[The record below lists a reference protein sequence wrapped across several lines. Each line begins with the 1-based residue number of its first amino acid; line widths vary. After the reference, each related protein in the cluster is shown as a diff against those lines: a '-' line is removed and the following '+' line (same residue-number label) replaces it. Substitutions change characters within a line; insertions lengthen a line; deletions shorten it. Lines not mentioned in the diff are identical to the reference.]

1 MKFIIMAFALMAM
14 FSTASAQYTQYRLN
28 VNKNG
33 ASSYWCLKEFEF
45 YDQNDAKLTPNPSYG
60 SAQTHYNGNVGAIRA
75 FNEISNNDDIYY
87 CSAHNNPTGWLAYD
101 FKTPTKIIAYDLER
115 LNRLKKNDPHA
126 PVSWT
131 FEGSHDGVDWVTLDT
146 QNDVQWSATDT
157 IDNEKFY
164 LQGVEQKALFVGMG
178 ECPYNKQTGRVTT
191 VTGTDPIE
199 ECRSSCFNNFQ
210 ETYFSLYQDGDEM
223 KCSCFEDCDQLA
235 GLETAKTYEILSNH
249 ATALLL
255 ENDQSISQF
264 AEDLYTC
271 DNNLIQKGSELQTS
285 QSSLSTCNTNLAQ
298 KTSDHATSQSSLTT
312 TNSNL
317 ATMTDERDL
326 WKNRFEAAHQYEQ
339 TARAGPSAQAKAL
352 QDFPDPEAAVG
363 SGMVET
369 SIGKCNSV
377 MEKAT
382 FLAMGSLL
390 GGVVVFLAT
399 KKQKNEESSAL
410 LETL

>member
-1 MKFIIMAFALMAM
+1 
-14 FSTASAQYTQYRLN
+14 
-28 VNKNG
+28 
-33 ASSYWCLKEFEF
+33 
-45 YDQNDAKLTPNPSYG
+45 
-60 SAQTHYNGNVGAIRA
+60 
-75 FNEISNNDDIYY
+75 
-87 CSAHNNPTGWLAYD
+87 
-101 FKTPTKIIAYDLER
+101 
-115 LNRLKKNDPHA
+115 
-126 PVSWT
+126 
-131 FEGSHDGVDWVTLDT
+131 
-146 QNDVQWSATDT
+146 
-157 IDNEKFY
+157 
-164 LQGVEQKALFVGMG
+164 
-178 ECPYNKQTGRVTT
+178 
-191 VTGTDPIE
+191 
-199 ECRSSCFNNFQ
+199 
-210 ETYFSLYQDGDEM
+210 M

-255 ENDQSISQF
+255 ENDQSISRF

-298 KTSDHATSQSSLTT
+298 KTTDHATSQSSLTT

-317 ATMTDERDL
+317 VTMTAEKDL
-326 WKNRFEAAHQYEQ
+326 WKNRFEAADQYEK
-339 TARAGPSAQAKAL
+339 TDRAGPSAQAKAI

-363 SGMVET
+363 SGMVEP
-369 SIGKCNSV
+369 SIGTCNSV

-399 KKQKNEESSAL
+399 KKQKNEESYGL